1 MAIFWKTWRAWF
13 VGIPILL
20 IVVGSI
26 VCLSPSFEACRD
38 ENSANQ
44 ASTQQLHKNESS
56 LKIVVRCTGTFID
69 SNHDSITAIATVF
82 IALFTIT
89 LWWASAGQYDL
100 IEQQIKLARDD
111 FNATH
116 RPWIPISRATF
127 NSGFNWVQ
135 GNAIVVISIAC
146 KNSGNS
152 PARRVSLAARIFPF
166 LWNDDI
172 PIEIARLQADH
183 RSDSTRRDIIERTLF
198 PSSEESRLNIA
209 TVIEASRFVDLKD
222 GLGEPAIEIVPVIV
236 GFIEYYFSF
245 GDPVPHYTP
254 FVYHLWRTDALG
266 EARIPIRLDAKNVD
280 PSELILVPLINAG
293 DPT

>member
-13 VGIPILL
+13 VGVPILL

-26 VCLSPSFEACRD
+26 VCLSPSFETCRD

-116 RPWIPISRATF
+116 RPWISVTSVTINFGLT
-127 NSGFNWVQ
+127 WVQ
-135 GNAIVVISIAC
+135 GNAMIGLNVFC
-146 KNSGNS
+146 KNTGNS
-152 PARRVSLAARIFPF
+152 PAQRVSLAANVFPF
-166 LWNDDI
+166 LVNDDI
-172 PIEIARLQADH
+172 PGEIAKLQESH
-183 RSDSTRRDIIERTLF
+183 RTSTRRPILERTLF
-198 PSSEESRLNIA
+198 PGTQDDLLITRGLMITEAEIA
-209 TVIEASRFVDLKD
+209 SLKD
-222 GLGEPAIEIVPVIV
+222 IHGDPAVEMIPVIL
-236 GFIEYYFSF
+236 GSIEYYFSF
-245 GDPVPHYTP
+245 GERVPHYTP
-254 FVYHLWRTDALG
+254 LVFHLWRTMGSPDVRLTFG
-266 EARIPIRLDAKNVD
+266 LDGSNVEARNM
-280 PSELILVPLINAG
+280 ILVELMSAG